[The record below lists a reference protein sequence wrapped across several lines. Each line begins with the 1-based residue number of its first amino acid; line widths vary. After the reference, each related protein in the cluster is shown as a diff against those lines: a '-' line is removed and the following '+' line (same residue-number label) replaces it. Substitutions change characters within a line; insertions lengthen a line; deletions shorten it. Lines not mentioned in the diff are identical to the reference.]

1 MDKDKERN
9 SFTGMPM
16 VEHDD
21 SQELNPLTGTYFPK
35 EKDDESV
42 SKSDDPLWPS
52 ISDIDKRDVEDPEPE
67 QVSKSSDERPW
78 PSMMQHLVGDV
89 SNDEKSFEKAISMN
103 VPIVAAI
110 EKSADERIV
119 YGIVYEPDV
128 VDAQGDQANA
138 EEIKKA
144 AYHFME
150 NNPTFK
156 IMHKGKP
163 VNTKVLESFIAPD
176 DYTIEKRKVKKGSW
190 VLVTRILDKKL
201 WKDIK
206 SGKFTGYSMAGYA
219 KVEEN

>member
-9 SFTGMPM
+9 SFTGTIMNKRDDTVHNPM
-16 VEHDD
+16 
-21 SQELNPLTGTYFPK
+21 TGTYFTK
-35 EKDDESV
+35 EKEDDAV

-78 PSMMQHLVGDV
+78 PSMMQHLVDDV
-89 SNDEKSFEKAISMN
+89 SNEDNQVEKSFKVD
-103 VPIVAAI
+103 VPIIAAI

-119 YGIVYEPDV
+119 YGIVYEPDT
-128 VDAQGDQANA
+128 VDAQGDSASE

-144 AYHFME
+144 AYYFME

-156 IMHKGKP
+156 IQHKGKA
-163 VNTKVLESFIAPD
+163 VNSKVLESFIAPD
-176 DYTIEKRKVKKGSW
+176 DYTVAKRKVKKGSW
-190 VLVTRILDKKL
+190 VLVTRINDKKL